1 MQLLTN
7 LSRENEIMD
16 IRKIRKLIELLE
28 ETGISE
34 IEIKEGEESLRLS
47 RHSTDASQIRYVSAP
62 MQQQFAPQPI
72 QGAPSAAPQGESSPA
87 AAVVNGHKVHSPMVG
102 TMYTSPSPETPP
114 FVILGQS
121 VKVGDTL
128 CIVEAMK
135 MFNEI
140 EADRAGKVTAILV
153 SNGDPVEYDQPL
165 FVIE

>member
-1 MQLLTN
+1 
-7 LSRENEIMD
+7 MD

-47 RHSTDASQIRYVSAP
+47 RYSNSATEAPQQVRYVSAP
-62 MQQQFAPQPI
+62 PQHTPTQAPAATAPQH
-72 QGAPSAAPQGESSPA
+72 EPA
-87 AAVVNGHKVHSPMVG
+87 AAPTSSGHKVRSPMVG
-102 TMYTSPSPETPP
+102 TMYTSPSPDTPP
-114 FVILGQS
+114 YVAVGQS

-140 EADRAGKVTAILV
+140 ESDRAGTLVEILV
-153 SNGDPVEYDQPL
+153 SNGEPVEYDQPL
-165 FVIE
+165 FVIQE

>member
-1 MQLLTN
+1 
-7 LSRENEIMD
+7 MD

-47 RHSTDASQIRYVSAP
+47 RYSNNHVEAQQIRYVAAPAHHSEAQTHASAP
-62 MQQQFAPQPI
+62 V
-72 QGAPSAAPQGESSPA
+72 AAGSLSESKPA
-87 AAVVNGHKVHSPMVG
+87 AAAISAGHRVRSPMVG
-102 TMYTSPSPETPP
+102 TMYTSPSPESPV
-114 FVILGQS
+114 FVTVGQS
-121 VKVGDTL
+121 VKVGDVL

-140 EADRAGKVTAILV
+140 ESDRAGKIAEILV
-153 SNGDPVEYDQPL
+153 ANGEPVEYDQAL

>member
-1 MQLLTN
+1 
-7 LSRENEIMD
+7 MD

-47 RHSTDASQIRYVSAP
+47 RHSTAPVESQQIRYVSAP
-62 MQQQFAPQPI
+62 VSQQDTKPILNNSLPGPHHDHKPAPLPL
-72 QGAPSAAPQGESSPA
+72 A
-87 AAVVNGHKVHSPMVG
+87 GHKIHSPMVG

-114 FVILGQS
+114 FVTIGQT
-121 VKVGDTL
+121 VKSGDTL

-140 EADRAGKVTAILV
+140 ESDRSGKIIDILV
-153 SNGDPVEYDQPL
+153 RNGDPVEYDQVL
-165 FVIE
+165 FIIE

>member
-1 MQLLTN
+1 
-7 LSRENEIMD
+7 MD

-47 RHSTDASQIRYVSAP
+47 RHSTAPVEMPAVRYVSAP
-62 MQQQFAPQPI
+62 P
-72 QGAPSAAPQGESSPA
+72 SPA
-87 AAVVNGHKVHSPMVG
+87 ENATPVVDTPVAAVQPEVKAIASTTGHKVRSPMVG
-102 TMYTSPSPETPP
+102 TMYTSPSPDSPA
-114 FVILGQS
+114 FVTVGQS
-121 VKVGDTL
+121 VKIGEVL

-140 EADRAGKVTAILV
+140 EADRAGKIVEILV
-153 SNGDPVEYDQPL
+153 ANGEPVEYDQVL